1 MLATII
7 NCIAII
13 VGGLIGTLSGNRI
26 KPDASRAI
34 MKVMGLITF
43 SIGIK
48 STMAGSYTLML
59 VFCLVL
65 GTVIGMLLKLDDRI
79 NGAGDWAKNKL
90 AGTKL
95 ASGQFGDAFVST
107 TILFGVGT
115 MTVLGSI
122 NAGLSH
128 DYSILLTKSTMDFVS
143 AIAFSA
149 ALGSG
154 VIFSAVPILII
165 QGSITLLA
173 GVAEPLMSPAVVNE
187 MSAVGGAIF
196 IGMSANL
203 LELGKEH
210 IKVGDMLPAIFLP
223 VIAFPVAQLL
233 GLL

>member
-13 VGGLIGTLSGNRI
+13 IGGLIGTLSGNRI
-26 KPDASRAI
+26 KPEASGAI

-48 STMAGSYTLML
+48 SCMAGEYTLML
-59 VFCLVL
+59 VVCMVL

-90 AGTKL
+90 AGTRL
-95 ASGQFGDAFVST
+95 ASSQFGDAFVTT

-165 QGSITLLA
+165 QGGITLLA
-173 GVAEPLMSPAVVNE
+173 GVAEPFLSQAVVNE

-203 LELGKEH
+203 LGLGKEH
-210 IKVGDMLPAIFLP
+210 IRVGDMLPAIFLP
-223 VIAFPVAQLL
+223 IIAFPVARLF